1 MLSKITLSTVAL
13 ATLAGAAN
21 YKRVTC
27 PDGKNTASN
36 EACCVFFELAED
48 LQTNLFQNEC
58 GEEVHEVLRLTFH
71 DAVGFSNSGAFTGGG
86 ADGSIIIFRDT
97 ETNTRANNGT
107 DDAVDALLP
116 FLASHNVTAG
126 DLIQF
131 GAALGL
137 TNCPGAPQLQFL
149 AGRPNAT
156 IPAQDGTVPEPQDSV
171 DHIIDRFA
179 DVGINSDEIIH
190 LLASHTVA
198 RSDTLVPG
206 QDGVPF
212 DSTPFTFDSQIF
224 VEVLLKGVGL
234 PFGVNSS
241 IPGAEVDSPLPDSH
255 EMRLQSDF
263 ALARDPRTACEWQSM
278 VDNQQLMNDNFRSS
292 MIKLANIGQDISK
305 LVDCTEV
312 LPTPPPLVKQ
322 HATFPAGTS
331 QADVEQACSASPFP
345 TLSADSGP
353 ETVIP
358 QCVDGTDDCEDSS

>member
-48 LQTNLFQNEC
+48 LQTNHFQNEC

-71 DAVGFSNSGAFTGGG
+71 DAIGFSNSAAFTGGG

-97 ETNTRANNGT
+97 ETNFRANNGT
-107 DDAVDALLP
+107 DDAVDGLLP

-149 AGRPNAT
+149 AGRPNAS
-156 IPAQDGTVPEPQDSV
+156 IPAQNGTVPEPLS
-171 DHIIDRFA
+171 IC
-179 DVGINSDEIIH
+179 
-190 LLASHTVA
+190 SHPTLWLVRT
-198 RSDTLVPG
+198 RSFQG
-206 QDGVPF
+206 KMGYHF
-212 DSTPFTFDSQIF
+212 
-224 VEVLLKGVGL
+224 GRGL

-278 VDNQQLMNDNFRSS
+278 GDNQQLMNDNFRSS
-292 MIKLANIGQDISK
+292 MIKLANIGQDVSK

-358 QCVDGTDDCEDSS
+358 QCPDGTDGCEDSS